1 MRQTKIAVR
10 RDRLLVERGV
20 FAACPRNADAVRG
33 GAVTVEGATLTKP
46 GAAVAFLQG
55 RAKVR

>member
-20 FAACPRNADAVRG
+20 FAACPRNADAV
-33 GAVTVEGATLTKP
+33 TVDGATLTKP
-46 GAAVAFLQG
+46 GAANVFLLCG
-55 RAKVR
+55 AKHR

>member
-1 MRQTKIAVR
+1 MRQTKIAVL
-10 RDRLLVERGV
+10 RDRLLVERGL
-20 FAACPRNADAVRG
+20 FAACPRNADAV
-33 GAVTVEGATLTKP
+33 TVDGATLAKP